1 VDEED
6 GRRDG
11 QGAPLRIVPS
21 RLSLRRAARPAAA
34 AVVFVLVAFS
44 GSAARARD
52 DSSGSTTPPSDI
64 TDGQRRAVKDALAWI
79 AGKEQNGGIWGEARD
94 TRVADTALSLL
105 ALMAGGST
113 LGPGV
118 PDREGL
124 VKEPTKRG
132 PYADKVEEGIGW
144 LAALANRPQDPA
156 GYIAADELSKMHGHG
171 LAMLALATA
180 CGNLGANRIDVIQ
193 AQIKQG
199 LSPAKLSYADRVRLA
214 LERAVRLTESAQDP
228 ETGGWM
234 YSPQP
239 SGHEG
244 SMTVTQIVGLR
255 AAMAAGVAVNGTVMK
270 KATEYVR
277 RSQNRKHKDNFGGF
291 AYQINDMGRVSYAL
305 TAAALTTFFGLGRYG
320 DQDPPDLKPGQPTDK
335 QIIEDGLRFMDRR
348 FEDEAFDT
356 SQHWYYYRLFY
367 AMQALYLSGDL
378 SRQHYW
384 EKIRDEL
391 VERQINTDGSFN
403 QRMDRDRS
411 PEYCTAMGC
420 LVLEVPMETLPIFQR
435 R

>member
-1 VDEED
+1 
-6 GRRDG
+6 
-11 QGAPLRIVPS
+11 
-21 RLSLRRAARPAAA
+21 
-34 AVVFVLVAFS
+34 VFLLVAFS
-44 GSAARARD
+44 GADARARD
-52 DSSGSTTPPSDI
+52 DSPGGTTRGFEVTPQ
-64 TDGQRRAVKDALAWI
+64 QRHGIDTALAWI
-79 AGKEQNGGIWGEARD
+79 AGKEQNGGIWGEERD
-94 TRVADTALSLL
+94 TRVADTALSLM

-118 PDREGL
+118 PDRDGL

-132 PYADKVEEGIGW
+132 PYAAKVEEGIGW
-144 LAALANRPQDPA
+144 LAQLANRPQDPA
-156 GYIAADELSKMHGHG
+156 GYICSDELSKMHGHG

-180 CGNLGANRIDVIQ
+180 CGNLGANHIEVIQ
-193 AQIKQG
+193 AQLKQG

-234 YSPQP
+234 YAPQP

-255 AAMAAGVAVNGTVMK
+255 AAMAAGVAVNGNVMK
-270 KATEYVR
+270 KALQYVR
-277 RSQNRKHKDNFGGF
+277 RSQNRVHKENFGGF
-291 AYQINDMGRVSYAL
+291 AYQTGDMGRVSYAL

-320 DQDPPDLKPGQPTDK
+320 DQDARDLKPGEPSDK
-335 QIIEDGLRFMDRR
+335 VIIEDGLSFMDRR

-356 SQHWYYYRLFY
+356 GQRWYYYRLFY
-367 AMQALYLSGDL
+367 GVQALYLSGDEQ
-378 SRQHYW
+378 RFEKYW
-384 EKIRDEL
+384 PFIRAEL
-391 VERQINTDGSFN
+391 LDHQQNSDGSFKT
-403 QRMDRDRS
+403 RVDRDRS

-420 LVLEVPMETLPIFQR
+420 LVLEIQMETLPIFQR